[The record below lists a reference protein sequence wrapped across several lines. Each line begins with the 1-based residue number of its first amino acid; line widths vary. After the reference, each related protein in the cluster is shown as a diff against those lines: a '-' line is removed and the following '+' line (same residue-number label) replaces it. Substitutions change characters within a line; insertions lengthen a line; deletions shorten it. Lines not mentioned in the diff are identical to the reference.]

1 MQCLR
6 LTYVPNTTRMSPFA
20 RSMDTTGG
28 RVRLRPRI
36 VKLPRF
42 YRVELPEVTSDV
54 ELRAEQ
60 SEK

>member
-1 MQCLR
+1 
-6 LTYVPNTTRMSPFA
+6 MSPFA

-54 ELRAEQ
+54 ESRAEQ